1 LQALNEIAQEQN
13 HLLELLAGVDPD
25 TIVTA
30 VHAFRLAGRVL
41 TRSGRPRPPRKRGC
55 VVLEPFVLSTDEEAL
70 YLALIDAPG
79 RTPAELAPLAKTTED
94 GATKVLDA
102 LESTGLVTRLPGE
115 PTRYTAIEPVV
126 GLAPLITAQEQVLQ
140 RARAAAIQLNERFRL
155 SRDATHPL
163 DQFEFV
169 ADRPTLLA
177 RYYQL
182 ERLAERELRIIDVPP
197 CVGSECRVQLERL
210 AEGIGVRTIYDR
222 SYLDIPDAVPSIQR
236 FQAAGVDTRVIAG
249 APFKCI
255 VADDQLAM
263 FIFIQTHCDS
273 ANAIMVHPSAFL
285 DGLCRMFETVWRA
298 AIPLQPTDPDT
309 DQPTPEERRL
319 LALLAAGT
327 TDEAAARRL
336 GLSVRTVQRQVSQ
349 LLRRLDAQT
358 RFQAGLK
365 ARARGWL

>member
-1 LQALNEIAQEQN
+1 MLEQF
-13 HLLELLAGVDPD
+13 LLSA
-25 TIVTA
+25 
-30 VHAFRLAGRVL
+30 
-41 TRSGRPRPPRKRGC
+41 
-55 VVLEPFVLSTDEEAL
+55 DEEAI

-79 RTPAELAPLAKTTED
+79 RTAGDLAPVANTTEN
-94 GATKVLDA
+94 GVTKILDA
-102 LESTGLVTRLPGE
+102 LETAGLVTQVSGPQH
-115 PTRYTAIEPVV
+115 RYCAVEPVV
-126 GLAPLITAQEQVLQ
+126 GLAPLITAQEHALQ
-140 RARAAAIQLNERFRL
+140 RARAAAIQLNERYRRR
-155 SRDATHPL
+155 RDANDAL
-163 DQFEFV
+163 AQFEFV

-197 CVGSECRVQLERL
+197 CVGSESRVQLERL
-210 AEGIGVRTIYDR
+210 ADGIRVRTIYDR

-236 FQAAGVDTRVIAG
+236 FQAAGVETRVIAG

-263 FIFIQTHCDS
+263 FIFIQKNRDES

-285 DGLCRMFETVWRA
+285 DGLCQMFETIWRS

-309 DQPTPEERRL
+309 DQPTAEERRL

-327 TDEAAARRL
+327 TDEATARRL

-349 LLRRLDAQT
+349 LLQRLDAQT

-365 ARARGWL
+365 AKARGWL

>member
-1 LQALNEIAQEQN
+1 MLEQF
-13 HLLELLAGVDPD
+13 LLSA
-25 TIVTA
+25 
-30 VHAFRLAGRVL
+30 
-41 TRSGRPRPPRKRGC
+41 
-55 VVLEPFVLSTDEEAL
+55 DEEAL

-79 RTPAELAPLAKTTED
+79 RTTGDLVPLVNTTED
-94 GATKVLDA
+94 GVTKILDA
-102 LESTGLVTRLPGE
+102 LESAGLVTQIPGTE
-115 PTRYTAIEPVV
+115 QRYAAIEPVV
-126 GLAPLITAQEQVLQ
+126 GLAPLITAQEQTLQ
-140 RARAAAIQLNERFRL
+140 RARAAAMQLNDRFRR
-155 SRDATHPL
+155 SFDASHPL
-163 DQFEFV
+163 AHFEFV

-182 ERLAERELRIIDVPP
+182 ERLADRELRVIDVPP

-210 AEGIGVRTIYDR
+210 ADGIRVRTIYDR

-236 FQAAGVDTRVIAG
+236 FQAAGVETRVIAG

-263 FIFIQTHCDS
+263 FIFIRKNHEES

-285 DGLCRMFETVWRA
+285 DGLCQMFETIWRS

-309 DQPTPEERRL
+309 DQPTTEERRL
-319 LALLAAGT
+319 LALLAAGM

-336 GLSVRTVQRQVSQ
+336 GISVRTVQRQVSQ
-349 LLRRLDAQT
+349 LLQRLDAQT

-365 ARARGWL
+365 AKARGWL

>member
-1 LQALNEIAQEQN
+1 MLEEFALNA
-13 HLLELLAGVDPD
+13 
-25 TIVTA
+25 
-30 VHAFRLAGRVL
+30 
-41 TRSGRPRPPRKRGC
+41 
-55 VVLEPFVLSTDEEAL
+55 DEEAV
-70 YLALIDAPG
+70 YLALIDTPG
-79 RTPAELAPLAKTTED
+79 RTAADLAPLTNTTED
-94 GATKVLDA
+94 GATKILDA
-102 LESTGLVTRLPGE
+102 LEAAGLVTRVSGPQH
-115 PTRYTAIEPVV
+115 RYSAIEPVV
-126 GLAPLITAQEQVLQ
+126 GLAPLITTQEHALQ
-140 RARAAAIQLNERFRL
+140 RARAAAIQLNERFRRR
-155 SRDATHPL
+155 RDANDAL

-182 ERLAERELRIIDVPP
+182 ERLAERELRVVDVPP
-197 CVGSECRVQLERL
+197 CVGTECRVQLERL
-210 AEGIGVRTIYDR
+210 ADGIRVRTIYDR

-236 FQAAGVDTRVIAG
+236 FQAAGVESRVITG

-255 VADDQLAM
+255 VADDRLAM
-263 FIFIQTHCDS
+263 FIFIRKNHDES

-285 DGLCRMFETVWRA
+285 DGLCQMFETIWRS

-309 DQPTPEERRL
+309 DQPSAEERRL

-349 LLRRLDAQT
+349 LLQRLDAQT

-365 ARARGWL
+365 AKTRGWL